1 MAFGERII
9 QLGQVIGN
17 QRTQQAEALRKQRQE
32 ERDEE
37 RLSFTRTEH
46 EEKQKKSEL
55 ESAYASQ
62 LEKIDPTAA
71 LALRAGH
78 AGDIKSLLAIK
89 RDQLNKDKY
98 QKRYEEFSLVTSM
111 KKDAQATLAGMQKEI
126 AKAKFEGQ
134 HENALELMEQ
144 YNVYQD
150 TIKDMIANKIATLD
164 QQLGWERAEHLK
176 NESEQLFAQYP
187 KERMELATQAMNR
200 KIASESGFASKWTK
214 ELDEIKEVAGVTV
227 DLTGIPDSHNIY
239 RMATA
244 MVNSGKYTP
253 QYVAQFIRIENPDDL
268 KEALN
273 SGDLPEEAQHLAG
286 SLYKRL
292 VGMEIIAPG
301 VLGTGKEESSLW
313 DRMTTPRGM
322 NKGKLKRAQR
332 VGAIKNAYKVLAKA
346 KAIQDSGRELSE
358 KQRKEIEDA
367 KQVIKNE

>member
-1 MAFGERII
+1 MPLSDKLI
-9 QLGQVIGN
+9 QLVTVIGN

-214 ELDEIKEVAGVTV
+214 ELD
-227 DLTGIPDSHNIY
+227 
-239 RMATA
+239 
-244 MVNSGKYTP
+244 
-253 QYVAQFIRIENPDDL
+253 
-268 KEALN
+268 
-273 SGDLPEEAQHLAG
+273 
-286 SLYKRL
+286 
-292 VGMEIIAPG
+292 
-301 VLGTGKEESSLW
+301 
-313 DRMTTPRGM
+313 
-322 NKGKLKRAQR
+322 
-332 VGAIKNAYKVLAKA
+332 
-346 KAIQDSGRELSE
+346 
-358 KQRKEIEDA
+358 
-367 KQVIKNE
+367 